1 MFQTTAIRS
10 KAFMWMW
17 CQRVPENNKSDA
29 ASGFAHLLP
38 NLQLSSWR
46 AINLCRLTTCGHG
59 LRTGRP
65 PSQRRGA
72 AIPNDPIP
80 VKWQCDLDSGSVL
93 PLDLAINTSELPLAI
108 TAAKRL
114 SISSG
119 ETSSL

>member
-59 LRTGRP
+59 LRTGRRRP
-65 PSQRRGA
+65 QRRGA

-80 VKWQCDLDSGSVL
+80 VKWQCDLDSGAVL
-93 PLDLAINTSELPLAI
+93 PLGPQSIYELPLAI